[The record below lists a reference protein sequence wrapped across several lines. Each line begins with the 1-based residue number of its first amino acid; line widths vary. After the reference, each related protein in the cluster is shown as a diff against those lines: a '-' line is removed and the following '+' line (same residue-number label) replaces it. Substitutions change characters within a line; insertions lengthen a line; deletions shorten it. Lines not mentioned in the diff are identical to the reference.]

1 MLLSWGT
8 SLPRPARPDAG
19 RREAPAEIGL
29 PPSTFSEGP
38 LPFSSEAGDLSKL
51 EKASTEQREGSD
63 PDNGSHQDDSGGDPR
78 LDPLF
83 TAASPEL
90 GFDDLVVAV
99 AAALSQVAHQPLR
112 LTDHDDRSIPPEG
125 DNGPA

>member
-51 EKASTEQREGSD
+51 EKASTQPREGSD
-63 PDNGSHQDDSGGDPR
+63 PDNGSHHDDSGVRPR
-78 LDPLF
+78 LTLC
-83 TAASPEL
+83 S
-90 GFDDLVVAV
+90 
-99 AAALSQVAHQPLR
+99 PLR
-112 LTDHDDRSIPPEG
+112 PQNSASTTSSLLSLRRCRKSRINP
-125 DNGPA
+125 